1 MMFGRWL
8 WYISMYYY
16 DYNHFG
22 DNTEDDYDILW
33 WTNHLRWWWK
43 MMIDDVWHICN
54 PDLWPTGLK
63 RFFNVGVTIHQNPFP
78 VGSPWTRYA
87 WYHEL
92 FRVMFWFKLV
102 ASNTMSFVGNAH
114 SWLVK
119 SPFMKPENH
128 FSWAFHWSSTPNSTG
143 QGAWCWAL
151 RGWGYQGRSVAR
163 REGPRNGHLKTRTPG
178 PTKKGSREDDFS
190 RWTTGEWTMNRWVFG
205 CPRVG
210 PYRFTGM
217 EWFHR
222 WCTNIGVGRMKHQ
235 STAVA
240 VPRRK
245 KPGADIT
252 RELNT
257 LRKQTKKERGLSDHR
272 CVVQQCGNPEP
283 RPQWF
288 NMTEPITNDIERW
301 RTDANGRFCKQYSAL
316 FFFQHT
322 KPINQSKNLQIKI
335 TRPINQVS
343 LGPTKGAM
351 TGVRDH
357 HTTVGGWV
365 FWLVRGPNSG
375 ASLQRTPTGTGLSS
389 ENSTGKAM
397 GFWSFWSLSTCF
409 KFLCGIS
416 MKFVLNHCGAIASRV
431 MALPRQTGRLYDWF
445 SEYRLRAAGRE
456 DILEKVGRLGGKDEW
471 LEKTPVG
478 WRLVRHFIGF
488 FWLINKW
495 IQVTSDHWILIH
507 YHIGLY
513 YPKHKWW

>member
-1 MMFGRWL
+1 MPIPGWWNLHL
-8 WYISMYYY
+8 WSLKITFPGLFT
-16 DYNHFG
+16 DHPPLTAQARARG
-22 DNTEDDYDILW
+22 VELW
-33 WTNHLRWWWK
+33 GAEGTRGVALPGGKVQEMDTLKPGPLDPPKKGPGKTTFRAEPLENGPWIAGFL
-43 MMIDDVWHICN
+43 DVHVLDPI
-54 PDLWPTGLK
+54 
-63 RFFNVGVTIHQNPFP
+63 
-78 VGSPWTRYA
+78 GSPGWSGSIVGAPTLALAAWNTKVVQWLCRAGKNLALTSHANWTPC
-87 WYHEL
+87 E
-92 FRVMFWFKLV
+92 
-102 ASNTMSFVGNAH
+102 
-114 SWLVK
+114 
-119 SPFMKPENH
+119 
-128 FSWAFHWSSTPNSTG
+128 
-143 QGAWCWAL
+143 
-151 RGWGYQGRSVAR
+151 
-163 REGPRNGHLKTRTPG
+163 
-178 PTKKGSREDDFS
+178 SR
-190 RWTTGEWTMNRWVFG
+190 
-205 CPRVG
+205 
-210 PYRFTGM
+210 
-217 EWFHR
+217 
-222 WCTNIGVGRMKHQ
+222 Q
-235 STAVA
+235 
-240 VPRRK
+240 
-245 KPGADIT
+245 
-252 RELNT
+252 
-257 LRKQTKKERGLSDHR
+257 KKERGLSDHR

-316 FFFQHT
+316 FFFQHS

-416 MKFVLNHCGAIASRV
+416 MNFVLNHCGAIASRV

>member
-1 MMFGRWL
+1 MPIPGWWNLHL
-8 WYISMYYY
+8 WSLKITFPGLFT
-16 DYNHFG
+16 DHPPLTAQARARG
-22 DNTEDDYDILW
+22 VELW
-33 WTNHLRWWWK
+33 GAEGTRGVALPGGKVQEMDTLKPGPLDPPKKGPGKTTFRAEPLENGPWIAGFL
-43 MMIDDVWHICN
+43 DVHVLDPI
-54 PDLWPTGLK
+54 
-63 RFFNVGVTIHQNPFP
+63 
-78 VGSPWTRYA
+78 GSPGWSGSIVGAPTLALAAWNTKVVQWLCRAGKNLALTSHANWTPC
-87 WYHEL
+87 E
-92 FRVMFWFKLV
+92 
-102 ASNTMSFVGNAH
+102 
-114 SWLVK
+114 
-119 SPFMKPENH
+119 
-128 FSWAFHWSSTPNSTG
+128 
-143 QGAWCWAL
+143 
-151 RGWGYQGRSVAR
+151 
-163 REGPRNGHLKTRTPG
+163 
-178 PTKKGSREDDFS
+178 SR
-190 RWTTGEWTMNRWVFG
+190 
-205 CPRVG
+205 
-210 PYRFTGM
+210 
-217 EWFHR
+217 
-222 WCTNIGVGRMKHQ
+222 Q
-235 STAVA
+235 
-240 VPRRK
+240 
-245 KPGADIT
+245 
-252 RELNT
+252 
-257 LRKQTKKERGLSDHR
+257 KKERGLSDHR

-416 MKFVLNHCGAIASRV
+416 MNFVLNHCGAIASRV

>member
-1 MMFGRWL
+1 MPIPGWWNLHL
-8 WYISMYYY
+8 WSLKITFPGLFT
-16 DYNHFG
+16 DHPPLTAQARARG
-22 DNTEDDYDILW
+22 VELW
-33 WTNHLRWWWK
+33 GAEGTRGVALPGGKVQEMDTLKPGPLDPPKKGPGKTFRAEPLENGPWIAGFL
-43 MMIDDVWHICN
+43 DVHVLDPI
-54 PDLWPTGLK
+54 
-63 RFFNVGVTIHQNPFP
+63 
-78 VGSPWTRYA
+78 GSPGWSGSIVGAPTLALAAWNTKVVQWLCRAGKNLALTSHANWTPC
-87 WYHEL
+87 E
-92 FRVMFWFKLV
+92 
-102 ASNTMSFVGNAH
+102 
-114 SWLVK
+114 
-119 SPFMKPENH
+119 
-128 FSWAFHWSSTPNSTG
+128 
-143 QGAWCWAL
+143 
-151 RGWGYQGRSVAR
+151 
-163 REGPRNGHLKTRTPG
+163 
-178 PTKKGSREDDFS
+178 SR
-190 RWTTGEWTMNRWVFG
+190 
-205 CPRVG
+205 
-210 PYRFTGM
+210 
-217 EWFHR
+217 
-222 WCTNIGVGRMKHQ
+222 Q
-235 STAVA
+235 
-240 VPRRK
+240 
-245 KPGADIT
+245 
-252 RELNT
+252 
-257 LRKQTKKERGLSDHR
+257 KKERGLSDHR

-316 FFFQHT
+316 FFFQHS

-416 MKFVLNHCGAIASRV
+416 MNFVLNHCGAIASRV

-488 FWLINKW
+488 YWLINKW